1 MQKRIDLSV
10 VPVVTGCRYP
20 APFDAPCMARSRQRL
35 GAAAALTDGDPA
47 HAIKL
52 ARSAQTCFETPADWT
67 ASHTNI
73 PPRIVSINRGRQ
85 DSCAPRRSLPGR
97 PTQRPRRSF
106 HSRCASRSRRVR
118 LRGLGRVAAGD
129 DCEQAQ
135 AALPHNPVLACS
147 MQLQSIPYGK
157 PPKKSDSGRISN
169 IGNNR
174 RCYAGAS
181 EM

>member
-1 MQKRIDLSV
+1 MYCAIEIGTNLERVDL
-10 VPVVTGCRYP
+10 RR
-20 APFDAPCMARSRQRL
+20 ARFTASPQGLPRGFNFKHRKNKTCPWL
-35 GAAAALTDGDPA
+35 
-47 HAIKL
+47 KL
-52 ARSAQTCFETPADWT
+52 ARSARTCFETPADWT
-67 ASHTNI
+67 VSHTNI

-85 DSCAPRRSLPGR
+85 DSCAPQRSLPER

-106 HSRCASRSRRVR
+106 HLRCASRSRRVR
-118 LRGLGRVAAGD
+118 LRGLRRVAAGD